1 MAGSCLSNSMCSFHH
16 ALLSVLW
23 GYFEN
28 QRKLVGKVQLQIIS
42 MLVLIQAKNPPNKH
56 PELSCRLP
64 KAGWDWIQE
73 LNWHCV
79 SSVYPHHCNSFGFSC
94 QQPCSSRCHI
104 LTVERNQ
111 QPASSLQM
119 WFLRAYP
126 SGLGGRFG
134 RSWFAS
140 CMSQKSLTKPKCPE
154 IFLLK

>member
-28 QRKLVGKVQLQIIS
+28 QRKLVGKES
-42 MLVLIQAKNPPNKH
+42 LVTNNKHASTNLGQKSPKQTNTH

-79 SSVYPHHCNSFGFSC
+79 SSVYPHHSNSFGFSC
-94 QQPCSSRCHI
+94 QRPCSSRCHI

-140 CMSQKSLTKPKCPE
+140 CMSQK
-154 IFLLK
+154 